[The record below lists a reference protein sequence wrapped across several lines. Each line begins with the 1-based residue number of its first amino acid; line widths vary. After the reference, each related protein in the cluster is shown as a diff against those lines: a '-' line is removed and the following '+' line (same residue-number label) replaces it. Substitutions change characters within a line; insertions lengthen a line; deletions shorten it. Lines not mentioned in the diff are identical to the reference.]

1 MNSKPLKIWFV
12 DDLPENRRAWLDC
25 FSPELRA
32 QHRFDMFATVEDLFA
47 AFEIEM
53 PDILFIDYFIGP
65 RYGHEVLAYFDGRAG
80 ASPVLIAHSSDARA
94 NRGMLKIG
102 ADLSVA
108 KIKGAAYRRIMLELI
123 RSEEDL
129 FALIARYR

>member
-1 MNSKPLKIWFV
+1 MNCKSLKIWFV
-12 DDLPENRRAWLDC
+12 DDLPENRLAWLAC

-32 QHRFDMFATVEDLFA
+32 RHSFAMFATVEELFA
-47 AFEIEM
+47 AFESGM

-65 RYGHEVLAYFDGRAG
+65 RYGHEVLTYFDGRAG
-80 ASPVLIAHSSDARA
+80 VSPVLIAHSSDARA

-102 ADLSVA
+102 ADLSLA
-108 KIKGAAYRRIMLELI
+108 KVKGAAYRRIMLELI
-123 RSEEDL
+123 RGEEDL